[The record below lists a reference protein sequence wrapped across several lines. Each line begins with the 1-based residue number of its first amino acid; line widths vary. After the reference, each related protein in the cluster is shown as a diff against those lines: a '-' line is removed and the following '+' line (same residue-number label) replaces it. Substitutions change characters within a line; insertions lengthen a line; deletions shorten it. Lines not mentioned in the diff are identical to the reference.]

1 MATCPFCQ
9 IAKAGLPPH
18 GVYEDASFFIMLD
31 RESLGFG
38 HCMVIPKRHVVKV
51 YDLNAHET
59 SAFFALA
66 QQFAI
71 QLEHVLAVKAVGYIA
86 FGSGLPH
93 AHLHLVP
100 HNDSRVLVYPHDYAR
115 ALSEEELQAQA
126 ERLRTLLPAQW

>member
-9 IAKAGLPPH
+9 IAQTGLPPH
-18 GVYEDASFFIMLD
+18 GVYEDASFFIVLD

-38 HCMVIPKRHVVKV
+38 HCMVIPKHHVIKV
-51 YDLNAHET
+51 YDLNADET

-71 QLEHVLAVKAVGYIA
+71 QLEHVLAVKAVGYVA

-100 HNDSRVLVYPHDYAR
+100 HNDSRVLVYPHEYAR
-115 ALSEEELQAQA
+115 VLSDEELRAQA
-126 ERLRTLLPAQW
+126 EQLRTLLPAQW

>member
-9 IAKAGLPPH
+9 IAQTGLPPH
-18 GVYEDASFFIMLD
+18 GVYEDASFFIVLD

-38 HCMVIPKRHVVKV
+38 HCMVIPKHHVIKV
-51 YDLNAHET
+51 YDLNADET

-71 QLEHVLAVKAVGYIA
+71 QLEHVLAVKAVGYVA

-100 HNDSRVLVYPHDYAR
+100 HNDSRVLVYPHENAR
-115 ALSEEELQAQA
+115 ALSEEELWAQA
-126 ERLRTLLPAQW
+126 ERLRTLLRAER

>member
-1 MATCPFCQ
+1 VATCPFCQ
-9 IAKAGLPPH
+9 IAQAGLPPH

-51 YDLNAHET
+51 YDLHAGET

-66 QQFAI
+66 QRFAI
-71 QLEHVLAVKAVGYIA
+71 ELERVLAVKAVGYVA

-100 HNDSRVLVYPHDYAR
+100 HTDSRVLVYPHEYTRVLSDQELR
-115 ALSEEELQAQA
+115 AAA
-126 ERLRTLLPAQW
+126 ERLRALLIVR